1 MDNELFRQNMLKAMI
16 TVIYEMCGD
25 TGKVFAIELIHD
37 LDLSVWAYYDEM
49 VNILAN
55 FDKAPASAFTAK

>member
-1 MDNELFRQNMLKAMI
+1 MNNELFRQNILLAMAA
-16 TVIYEMCGD
+16 VVCEMSGD
-25 TGKVFAIELIHD
+25 TGKIFTVGLTHD

-55 FDKAPASAFTAK
+55 FDKVPAGAFTAK